1 MVKVLFDTSTL
12 VAALVVNHPQHESCF
27 PYLQQAKN
35 QEIQGF
41 IATHTLAELYAVL
54 TRLPLK
60 PPISP
65 TIAQHLIDENF
76 KTFQILPLIT
86 HDYYKVI
93 EMMVVKNI
101 VGGGIYDAL
110 IAQVVFKEDID
121 QILTLNPN
129 HFIRLGEEIA
139 AKIKTI

>member
-1 MVKVLFDTSTL
+1 M
-12 VAALVVNHPQHESCF
+12 A
-27 PYLQQAKN
+27 
-35 QEIQGF
+35 
-41 IATHTLAELYAVL
+41 
-54 TRLPLK
+54 
-60 PPISP
+60 
-65 TIAQHLIDENF
+65 
-76 KTFQILPLIT
+76 

-101 VGGGIYDAL
+101 IGGGIYDAL

-139 AKIKTI
+139 AKVKKI